1 MKCYLRGEGGI
12 WLHKLTQLEKCHLP
26 YELPRLFPRS
36 RTQTFLNALYEVCKK
51 FDMGE
56 KEVLKVIEKRNNE
69 TNEIEEMRKKL
80 GEINLVDEIS
90 ELEKSLKNEEFVDS
104 VFVAY

>member
-1 MKCYLRGEGGI
+1 
-12 WLHKLTQLEKCHLP
+12 
-26 YELPRLFPRS
+26 
-36 RTQTFLNALYEVCKK
+36 
-51 FDMGE
+51 MGE